1 MRIIPSSS
9 LAKSLMEFDSKI
21 FTQQVLI
28 SGVSINAQKVV
39 PGDLFIAFAGAN
51 THGISYLE
59 QAISN
64 GAVAVLSDKKIEA
77 SIPSFIHPKPR
88 ELVGAISAW
97 FYGHPF
103 ERLKAIGITGTNGK
117 TTTANLVKQIW
128 QLNSI
133 KS

>member
-9 LAKSLMEFDSKI
+9 MAKSLMEFDSKI
-21 FTQQVLI
+21 FNQQVVI

-64 GAVAVLSDKKIEA
+64 GAVAVLSDKKIET
-77 SIPSFIHPKPR
+77 SIPSFIHPNPR
-88 ELVGAISAW
+88 EVVGSISAW
-97 FYGHPF
+97 
-103 ERLKAIGITGTNGK
+103 
-117 TTTANLVKQIW
+117 
-128 QLNSI
+128 
-133 KS
+133 